1 MNNKKLIALAVT
13 AIITTGLAIWL
24 STAKQTP
31 SADPTKPKYLLGNI
45 EPSLIDS
52 IVIDTNKEAVT
63 IKRTGKRFVV
73 KNKDNYPAKITE
85 INDLIGKCTDIR
97 ISELYTDDADNH
109 KALGVSAE
117 NASSQV
123 KFFKTDGNL
132 LAGVIVGS
140 QKEGGQGTYIR
151 LAGKDEVYVTLDRV
165 WFRNGPMDYIDQEI
179 SQAISKESID
189 SVIVTQ
195 SGERYTLTVDDQG
208 KVVPDKMKEGRTLKD
223 AEVNKV
229 FNALS
234 SLRFTD
240 VAKDD
245 NNLNFNKSYVCKL
258 ADETLYNLFLIEK
271 DGKTYITCNALFQ
284 GQLPKNS
291 REFATQEEL
300 KDKEAK
306 YLAREKAVKF
316 SNKHTGWVYEISE
329 ESAKNLT
336 KPLEELFEE
345 PEKTEEEKKAETPE
359 PTKLDFSK

>member
-13 AIITTGLAIWL
+13 AVITTVLAIWL
-24 STAKQTP
+24 SSAKQTP

-52 IVIDTNKEAVT
+52 IIIGTGKEAVT

-73 KNKDNYPAKITE
+73 KNKDNYPAKMIE
-85 INDLIGKCTDIR
+85 INDLINKCTDIK
-97 ISELYTDDADNH
+97 ISELYTDDAENH
-109 KALGVSAE
+109 KALGVLEE

-123 KFFKTDGNL
+123 KFLKTDGNL

-140 QKEGGQGTYIR
+140 AKEGRQGTYIR

-165 WFRNGPMDYIDQEI
+165 WFRNGALDYIDQEI
-179 SQAISKESID
+179 SPAISKESID
-189 SVIVTQ
+189 SVVVTQ

-208 KVVPDKMKEGRTLKD
+208 KVVTDVMKKGRTLKD
-223 AEVNKV
+223 AEANKV
-229 FNALS
+229 FTALS

-240 VAKDD
+240 VAQDD
-245 NNLNFNKSYVCKL
+245 NNLNFNKSYICKL
-258 ADETLYNLFLIEK
+258 ADEILYNLFLIEK

-291 REFATQEEL
+291 REFATQDEL
-300 KDKEAK
+300 KDKETK
-306 YLAREKAVKF
+306 YLSREKAVNF

-329 ESAKNLT
+329 ESAKNLI
-336 KPLEELFEE
+336 KPLNELFEE
-345 PEKTEEEKKAETPE
+345 PEETEDNKAATPDL
-359 PTKLDFSK
+359 TK